1 MSLYFPVTFTAI
13 YLGVI
18 IICNK
23 DVLANDVI
31 RGFYFMKQ
39 KKNGFFIT
47 ILLLL
52 ISLAFIVTVSVVFNN
67 IKTNLEREIISSLSE
82 EAEENAALIEKE
94 IDAKFG
100 VLQSFANELSS
111 TGDEIEE
118 IRDMKSFVEVYNF
131 RRMGFV
137 DLNGIAKTTDGFEKD
152 LSFREFYQVGLKGES
167 FITESLQE
175 TIGDSTEDMINILSV
190 PVYDNK
196 GEIKGVLFATY
207 LTEKFHEV
215 IFSDSFQGEGYTYIV
230 AGDGDVIS
238 SYGDG
243 MQKEYDNIFIYTGDA
258 AQYDDAIQE
267 KVENDMREKISRVGI
282 GVNEDNDKYFYC
294 YKPLEIESA
303 DMNWYIFSIE
313 PKSVLDERMHPIM
326 RDIQFLT
333 VILICILVM
342 ANIVFLFYNLRR
354 RQELFRLAYKDS
366 ITGGDNFSNFK
377 EKAKKYEN
385 TEGYVIALDISEFK
399 LVNNVC
405 GNASGDEVLKVIWDV
420 ILANCNDNEQA
431 ARVNADRFVIFWIES
446 SKKTVTYRIEKLI
459 NEIEGISEQ
468 LSVPRL
474 YPVIGIRAVEKL
486 DDADKRYG
494 EALRAKALVKN
505 RRDRHYAFY
514 DEIDYDTIVENKK
527 LENGFEKALADKK
540 FEVWY
545 QPKFN
550 SHTGKIV
557 GSEALIRWRADDGSL
572 ISPGRFIP
580 LFEKNGNIIRLDE
593 YVFREVC
600 RQQKEWQKEGIQI
613 LPVSVNISRFSL
625 YYSNVVEKYERIIN
639 YYDVDHKYV
648 QIEITESAIIENT
661 VIVELIQKFHDAGF
675 DILLD
680 DFGSGYSSL
689 ASLNQMPFDTIKLDK
704 SLVDYVGNENG
715 EKLLKFIV
723 QLVQSLGM
731 KITAEGVEYKEQ
743 LDFLENLNCDDIQGF
758 YFSKP
763 LMLADFS
770 AKLTEN
776 N

>member
-1 MSLYFPVTFTAI
+1 
-13 YLGVI
+13 
-18 IICNK
+18 
-23 DVLANDVI
+23 
-31 RGFYFMKQ
+31 MKQ

-613 LPVSVNISRFSL
+613 LPVSVNISRFSF

>member
-1 MSLYFPVTFTAI
+1 
-13 YLGVI
+13 
-18 IICNK
+18 
-23 DVLANDVI
+23 
-31 RGFYFMKQ
+31 MKQ

-167 FITESLQE
+167 FITESLPE
-175 TIGDSTEDMINILSV
+175 TIGDYTEDMINILSV

-215 IFSDSFQGEGYTYIV
+215 IFSDSFQSEGYTYIV

-342 ANIVFLFYNLRR
+342 ANIVFLFYNVRR

>member
-1 MSLYFPVTFTAI
+1 MKI
-13 YLGVI
+13 
-18 IICNK
+18 
-23 DVLANDVI
+23 DVFANDVI

-39 KKNGFFIT
+39 KKNSFFIT

-111 TGDEIEE
+111 TGDEIAE
-118 IRDMKSFVEVYNF
+118 IRDMQSFVEVYNF

-342 ANIVFLFYNLRR
+342 ANIVFLFYNVRR

-405 GNASGDEVLKVIWDV
+405 GNARGDEVLKVIWDV
-420 ILANCNDNEQA
+420 IMANCNDNEQA

-514 DEIDYDTIVENKK
+514 DEIDYDTIVENKN

-600 RQQKEWQKEGIQI
+600 RQQKEWQEEGIQI

>member
-1 MSLYFPVTFTAI
+1 
-13 YLGVI
+13 
-18 IICNK
+18 
-23 DVLANDVI
+23 
-31 RGFYFMKQ
+31 MKQ

-47 ILLLL
+47 IMLLL

-67 IKTNLEREIISSLSE
+67 IKTNLESEIISSLSE
-82 EAEENAALIEKE
+82 EAEENAALIKKE

-111 TGDEIEE
+111 TGDEIAE
-118 IRDMKSFVEVYNF
+118 IRDMQSFVEVYNF

-167 FITESLQE
+167 FITESLQD
-175 TIGDSTEDMINILSV
+175 TVGDYTEDMINILSV

-267 KVENDMREKISRVGI
+267 KVENDMREKLSRVGI

-342 ANIVFLFYNLRR
+342 ANIIFLYYNVRR

-405 GNASGDEVLKVIWDV
+405 GNARGDEVLKAIWDV

-431 ARVNADRFVIFWIES
+431 ARVNADSFVIFWIES

-514 DEIDYDTIVENKK
+514 DEIDYDTIVENKN

-661 VIVELIQKFHDAGF
+661 VIVELIQK
-675 DILLD
+675 I
-680 DFGSGYSSL
+680 
-689 ASLNQMPFDTIKLDK
+689 P
-704 SLVDYVGNENG
+704 
-715 EKLLKFIV
+715 
-723 QLVQSLGM
+723 
-731 KITAEGVEYKEQ
+731 
-743 LDFLENLNCDDIQGF
+743 
-758 YFSKP
+758 
-763 LMLADFS
+763 
-770 AKLTEN
+770 
-776 N
+776 

>member
-1 MSLYFPVTFTAI
+1 
-13 YLGVI
+13 
-18 IICNK
+18 
-23 DVLANDVI
+23 
-31 RGFYFMKQ
+31 MKQ

-111 TGDEIEE
+111 TGDEIAE
-118 IRDMKSFVEVYNF
+118 IRDMQSFVEVYNF

-282 GVNEDNDKYFYC
+282 GVNEDSDKYFYC

-333 VILICILVM
+333 VIFICILVM
-342 ANIVFLFYNLRR
+342 ANIIFLFYNVRR

-420 ILANCNDNEQA
+420 IMANCNDNEQA
-431 ARVNADRFVIFWIES
+431 ARVNADRFVIFWIER

>member
-1 MSLYFPVTFTAI
+1 
-13 YLGVI
+13 
-18 IICNK
+18 
-23 DVLANDVI
+23 
-31 RGFYFMKQ
+31 MKQ

-47 ILLLL
+47 IMLLL

-67 IKTNLEREIISSLSE
+67 IKTNLESEIISNLSE
-82 EAEENAALIEKE
+82 EAEENAALIKKE

-111 TGDEIEE
+111 TGDEIAE
-118 IRDMKSFVEVYNF
+118 IRDMQSFVEVYNF

-167 FITESLQE
+167 FITESLQD
-175 TIGDSTEDMINILSV
+175 TVGDYTEDMINILSV

-267 KVENDMREKISRVGI
+267 KVENDMREKLSRVGI

-342 ANIVFLFYNLRR
+342 ANIIFLYYNVRR

-405 GNASGDEVLKVIWDV
+405 GNARGDEVLKAIWDV

-514 DEIDYDTIVENKK
+514 DEIDYDTIVENKN

>member
-1 MSLYFPVTFTAI
+1 
-13 YLGVI
+13 
-18 IICNK
+18 
-23 DVLANDVI
+23 
-31 RGFYFMKQ
+31 MKQ
-39 KKNGFFIT
+39 KKNSFFIT
-47 ILLLL
+47 IMLLL

-67 IKTNLEREIISSLSE
+67 IKTNLESEIISSLSE
-82 EAEENAALIEKE
+82 EAEENAALIKKE

-111 TGDEIEE
+111 TGDEIAE
-118 IRDMKSFVEVYNF
+118 IRDMQSFVEVYNF

-167 FITESLQE
+167 FITESLQD
-175 TIGDSTEDMINILSV
+175 TVGDYTEDMINILSV

-267 KVENDMREKISRVGI
+267 KVENDMREKLSRVGI

-342 ANIVFLFYNLRR
+342 ANIIFLYYNVRR

-405 GNASGDEVLKVIWDV
+405 GNARGDEVLKAIWDV
-420 ILANCNDNEQA
+420 IMANCNDNEQA
-431 ARVNADRFVIFWIES
+431 ARVNADRFVIFWIER

-639 YYDVDHKYV
+639 YYDVNHKYV

-743 LDFLENLNCDDIQGF
+743 LDFLENLNCDD
-758 YFSKP
+758 SHR
-763 LMLADFS
+763 L
-770 AKLTEN
+770 
-776 N
+776 

>member
-1 MSLYFPVTFTAI
+1 
-13 YLGVI
+13 
-18 IICNK
+18 
-23 DVLANDVI
+23 
-31 RGFYFMKQ
+31 MKQ

-111 TGDEIEE
+111 TGDEIAE
-118 IRDMKSFVEVYNF
+118 IRDMQSFVEVYNF

-342 ANIVFLFYNLRR
+342 ANIIFLYYNVRR
-354 RQELFRLAYKDS
+354 RQELFRLVYKDS

-405 GNASGDEVLKVIWDV
+405 GNARGDEVLKVIWDV
-420 ILANCNDNEQA
+420 IMANCNDNEQA

>member
-1 MSLYFPVTFTAI
+1 
-13 YLGVI
+13 
-18 IICNK
+18 
-23 DVLANDVI
+23 
-31 RGFYFMKQ
+31 MKQ

-167 FITESLQE
+167 FITESLPE
-175 TIGDSTEDMINILSV
+175 TIGDYTEDMINILSV

-342 ANIVFLFYNLRR
+342 ANIVFLFYNVRR

-505 RRDRHYAFY
+505 RRDCHYAFY

>member
-1 MSLYFPVTFTAI
+1 
-13 YLGVI
+13 
-18 IICNK
+18 
-23 DVLANDVI
+23 
-31 RGFYFMKQ
+31 MKQ

-67 IKTNLEREIISSLSE
+67 IKTNLELEIISSLSE
-82 EAEENAALIEKE
+82 EAEENAALIKKE

-111 TGDEIEE
+111 TGDEIAE
-118 IRDMKSFVEVYNF
+118 IRDMQSFVEVYNF

-267 KVENDMREKISRVGI
+267 KVENDMREKLSRVGI

-342 ANIVFLFYNLRR
+342 ANIIFLYYNVRR

-405 GNASGDEVLKVIWDV
+405 GNARGDEVLKAIWDV

-431 ARVNADRFVIFWIES
+431 ARVNADRFVIFWIER

>member
-1 MSLYFPVTFTAI
+1 
-13 YLGVI
+13 
-18 IICNK
+18 
-23 DVLANDVI
+23 
-31 RGFYFMKQ
+31 MKQ

-613 LPVSVNISRFSL
+613 LPVSVNISRFGL

>member
-1 MSLYFPVTFTAI
+1 
-13 YLGVI
+13 
-18 IICNK
+18 
-23 DVLANDVI
+23 
-31 RGFYFMKQ
+31 MKQ

-47 ILLLL
+47 IMLLL

-67 IKTNLEREIISSLSE
+67 IKTNLELEIISSLSE
-82 EAEENAALIEKE
+82 EAEENAALIKKE

-111 TGDEIEE
+111 TGDEIAE
-118 IRDMKSFVEVYNF
+118 IRDMQSFVEVYNF
-131 RRMGFV
+131 RRRGFV

-167 FITESLQE
+167 FITESLQD
-175 TIGDSTEDMINILSV
+175 TVGDYTEDMINILSV

-267 KVENDMREKISRVGI
+267 KVENDMREKLSRVGI

-342 ANIVFLFYNLRR
+342 ANIIFLYYNVRR

-405 GNASGDEVLKVIWDV
+405 GNARGDEVLKAIWDV

-431 ARVNADRFVIFWIES
+431 ARVNADRFVIFWIER

>member
-1 MSLYFPVTFTAI
+1 
-13 YLGVI
+13 
-18 IICNK
+18 
-23 DVLANDVI
+23 
-31 RGFYFMKQ
+31 MKQ

-111 TGDEIEE
+111 TGDEIAE
-118 IRDMKSFVEVYNF
+118 IRDMQSFVEVYNF

-342 ANIVFLFYNLRR
+342 ANIIFLYYNVRR

-405 GNASGDEVLKVIWDV
+405 GNARGDEVLKVIWDV
-420 ILANCNDNEQA
+420 IMANCNDNEQA

-494 EALRAKALVKN
+494 EALRAKSLIKN
-505 RRDRHYAFY
+505 RRDHHYAFY

>member
-1 MSLYFPVTFTAI
+1 
-13 YLGVI
+13 
-18 IICNK
+18 
-23 DVLANDVI
+23 
-31 RGFYFMKQ
+31 MKQ

-100 VLQSFANELSS
+100 ILQSFANELSS

-118 IRDMKSFVEVYNF
+118 IRDMQSFVEVYNF
-131 RRMGFV
+131 KRMGFV

-167 FITESLQE
+167 FITASLLE
-175 TIGDSTEDMINILSV
+175 TVGDSTEDMINILSV

-267 KVENDMREKISRVGI
+267 KVENDMREKLSRVGI

-313 PKSVLDERMHPIM
+313 PKSVLNERMHPIM

-342 ANIVFLFYNLRR
+342 ANIIFLYYNVRR

-405 GNASGDEVLKVIWDV
+405 GNARGDEVLKVIWDV
-420 ILANCNDNEQA
+420 IMANCNDNEQA

-494 EALRAKALVKN
+494 EALRAKSLIKN

>member
-1 MSLYFPVTFTAI
+1 
-13 YLGVI
+13 
-18 IICNK
+18 
-23 DVLANDVI
+23 
-31 RGFYFMKQ
+31 MKQ

-111 TGDEIEE
+111 TGDEIAE
-118 IRDMKSFVEVYNF
+118 IRDMQSFVEVYNF

-215 IFSDSFQGEGYTYIV
+215 IFSDSFQGERYTYIV

-282 GVNEDNDKYFYC
+282 GVNEDSDKYFYC

-342 ANIVFLFYNLRR
+342 ANIIFLFYNVRR

-420 ILANCNDNEQA
+420 IMANCNDNEQA
-431 ARVNADRFVIFWIES
+431 ARVNADRFVIFWIER

>member
-1 MSLYFPVTFTAI
+1 
-13 YLGVI
+13 
-18 IICNK
+18 
-23 DVLANDVI
+23 
-31 RGFYFMKQ
+31 MKQ

-111 TGDEIEE
+111 TGDEIAE
-118 IRDMKSFVEVYNF
+118 IRDMQSFVEVYNF

-420 ILANCNDNEQA
+420 IMANCNDNEQA

>member
-1 MSLYFPVTFTAI
+1 
-13 YLGVI
+13 
-18 IICNK
+18 
-23 DVLANDVI
+23 
-31 RGFYFMKQ
+31 MKQ

-111 TGDEIEE
+111 TGDEIAE
-118 IRDMKSFVEVYNF
+118 IRDMQSFVEVYNF

-342 ANIVFLFYNLRR
+342 ANIIFLYYNVRR

-405 GNASGDEVLKVIWDV
+405 GNARGDEVLKVIWDV
-420 ILANCNDNEQA
+420 IMANCNDNEQA

-474 YPVIGIRAVEKL
+474 YPVKGIRAVEKL

-494 EALRAKALVKN
+494 EALRAKSLIKN

>member
-1 MSLYFPVTFTAI
+1 
-13 YLGVI
+13 
-18 IICNK
+18 
-23 DVLANDVI
+23 
-31 RGFYFMKQ
+31 MKQ

-47 ILLLL
+47 IMLLL

-67 IKTNLEREIISSLSE
+67 IKTNLESEIISSLSE
-82 EAEENAALIEKE
+82 EAEENAALIKKE

-111 TGDEIEE
+111 TGDEIAE
-118 IRDMKSFVEVYNF
+118 IRDMQSFVEVYNF

-167 FITESLQE
+167 FITESLQD
-175 TIGDSTEDMINILSV
+175 TVGDYTEDMINILSV

-230 AGDGDVIS
+230 VGDGDVIS

-267 KVENDMREKISRVGI
+267 KVENDMREKLSRVGI

-342 ANIVFLFYNLRR
+342 ANIIFLYYNVRR

-405 GNASGDEVLKVIWDV
+405 GNARGDEVLKAIWDV
-420 ILANCNDNEQA
+420 IMANCNDNEQA
-431 ARVNADRFVIFWIES
+431 ARVNADRFVIFWIER

>member
-1 MSLYFPVTFTAI
+1 
-13 YLGVI
+13 
-18 IICNK
+18 
-23 DVLANDVI
+23 
-31 RGFYFMKQ
+31 MKQ
-39 KKNGFFIT
+39 KKNSFFIT

-111 TGDEIEE
+111 TGDEIAE
-118 IRDMKSFVEVYNF
+118 IRDMQSFVEVYNF

-342 ANIVFLFYNLRR
+342 ANIVFLFYNVRR

-405 GNASGDEVLKVIWDV
+405 GNARGDEILKAIWDV

-459 NEIEGISEQ
+459 NEIEDISEQ

-514 DEIDYDTIVENKK
+514 DEIDYDTIVENKN
-527 LENGFEKALADKK
+527 LENSFEKALADKK

>member
-1 MSLYFPVTFTAI
+1 
-13 YLGVI
+13 
-18 IICNK
+18 
-23 DVLANDVI
+23 
-31 RGFYFMKQ
+31 MKQ

-52 ISLAFIVTVSVVFNN
+52 ISLAFIATISVVFNN
-67 IKTNLEREIISSLSE
+67 IKKNVVIEIISSLSE

-111 TGDEIEE
+111 TGDEIAE
-118 IRDMKSFVEVYNF
+118 IRDMQSFVEVYNF
-131 RRMGFV
+131 KRMGFI

-152 LSFREFYQVGLKGES
+152 LSFREFYQIGLKGES
-167 FITESLQE
+167 FITASLLD
-175 TIGDSTEDMINILSV
+175 TVGDHTEDMINILSV

-207 LTEKFHEV
+207 LTEKFHET

-243 MQKEYDNIFIYTGDA
+243 MQKEYDNIFVYKGDSVK
-258 AQYDDAIQE
+258 YDDVTQE
-267 KVENDMREKISRVGI
+267 KVENEMREKLSRVGI
-282 GVNEDNDKYFYC
+282 GVNEDNVKYFYC
-294 YKPLEIESA
+294 YKPLEIKSA
-303 DMNWYIFSIE
+303 DMNWYIFSVE
-313 PKSVLDERMHPIM
+313 PKSVLDDRMHPIM
-326 RDIQFLT
+326 RDIQFLV
-333 VILICILVM
+333 VILIGILFM
-342 ANIVFLFYNLRR
+342 ANIIYLYYNVRR

-405 GNASGDEVLKVIWDV
+405 GNARGDEVLKAIWDV

-431 ARVNADRFVIFWIES
+431 ARVNADGFVIFWIES

-514 DEIDYDTIVENKK
+514 DEIDYDTIVENKN

>member
-1 MSLYFPVTFTAI
+1 
-13 YLGVI
+13 
-18 IICNK
+18 
-23 DVLANDVI
+23 
-31 RGFYFMKQ
+31 MKQ

-111 TGDEIEE
+111 TGDEIAE
-118 IRDMKSFVEVYNF
+118 IRDMQSFVEVYNF

-420 ILANCNDNEQA
+420 IMANCNDNEQA

-550 SHTGKIV
+550 SHTGKMV

>member
-1 MSLYFPVTFTAI
+1 
-13 YLGVI
+13 
-18 IICNK
+18 
-23 DVLANDVI
+23 
-31 RGFYFMKQ
+31 MKQ

-47 ILLLL
+47 IMLLL

-67 IKTNLEREIISSLSE
+67 IKTNLESEIISSLSE
-82 EAEENAALIEKE
+82 EAEENAALIKKE

-111 TGDEIEE
+111 TGDEIAE
-118 IRDMKSFVEVYNF
+118 IRDMQSFVEVYNF

-167 FITESLQE
+167 FITESLQD
-175 TIGDSTEDMINILSV
+175 TVGDYTEDMINILSV

-267 KVENDMREKISRVGI
+267 KVENDMREKLSRVGI

-342 ANIVFLFYNLRR
+342 ANIIFLYYNVRR

-405 GNASGDEVLKVIWDV
+405 GNARGDEVLKAIWDV

-514 DEIDYDTIVENKK
+514 DEIDYDTIVENKN

-689 ASLNQMPFDTIKLDK
+689 ASLNHMPFDTIKLDK

>member
-1 MSLYFPVTFTAI
+1 
-13 YLGVI
+13 
-18 IICNK
+18 
-23 DVLANDVI
+23 
-31 RGFYFMKQ
+31 MKQ
-39 KKNGFFIT
+39 KKNSFFIT

-111 TGDEIEE
+111 TGDEIAE
-118 IRDMKSFVEVYNF
+118 IRDMQSFVEVYNF

-137 DLNGIAKTTDGFEKD
+137 DFNGIAKTTDGFEKD

-342 ANIVFLFYNLRR
+342 ANIVFLFYNVRR

-405 GNASGDEVLKVIWDV
+405 GNARGDEVLKVIWDV
-420 ILANCNDNEQA
+420 IMANCNDNEQA

-514 DEIDYDTIVENKK
+514 DEIDYDTIVENKNM
-527 LENGFEKALADKK
+527 ENGFEKALADKK

>member
-1 MSLYFPVTFTAI
+1 
-13 YLGVI
+13 
-18 IICNK
+18 
-23 DVLANDVI
+23 
-31 RGFYFMKQ
+31 MKQ
-39 KKNGFFIT
+39 KKNSFFIT

-111 TGDEIEE
+111 TGDEIAE
-118 IRDMKSFVEVYNF
+118 IRDMQSFVEVYNF

-342 ANIVFLFYNLRR
+342 ANIVFLFYNVRR

-405 GNASGDEVLKVIWDV
+405 GNARGDEVLKVIWDV
-420 ILANCNDNEQA
+420 IMANCNDNEQA

-514 DEIDYDTIVENKK
+514 DEIDYDTIVENKN

>member
-1 MSLYFPVTFTAI
+1 
-13 YLGVI
+13 
-18 IICNK
+18 
-23 DVLANDVI
+23 
-31 RGFYFMKQ
+31 MKQ
-39 KKNGFFIT
+39 KKNSFFIT

-111 TGDEIEE
+111 TGDEIAE
-118 IRDMKSFVEVYNF
+118 IRDMQSFVEVYNF

-267 KVENDMREKISRVGI
+267 KVENDMREKISRGGI

-342 ANIVFLFYNLRR
+342 ANIVFLFYNVRR

-405 GNASGDEVLKVIWDV
+405 GNARGDEVLKVIWDV
-420 ILANCNDNEQA
+420 IMANCNDNEQA

-514 DEIDYDTIVENKK
+514 DEIDYDTIVENKNM
-527 LENGFEKALADKK
+527 ENGFEKALADKK

>member
-1 MSLYFPVTFTAI
+1 
-13 YLGVI
+13 
-18 IICNK
+18 
-23 DVLANDVI
+23 
-31 RGFYFMKQ
+31 MKQ

-111 TGDEIEE
+111 TGDEIAE
-118 IRDMKSFVEVYNF
+118 IRDMQSFVEVYNF

-294 YKPLEIESA
+294 YKPLEIKSA

-342 ANIVFLFYNLRR
+342 ANIIFLYYNVRR
-354 RQELFRLAYKDS
+354 RQELFRFAYKDS

-405 GNASGDEVLKVIWDV
+405 GNARGDEVLKVIWDV
-420 ILANCNDNEQA
+420 IMANCNDNEQA

-494 EALRAKALVKN
+494 EALRAKSLIKN

>member
-1 MSLYFPVTFTAI
+1 
-13 YLGVI
+13 
-18 IICNK
+18 
-23 DVLANDVI
+23 
-31 RGFYFMKQ
+31 MKQ
-39 KKNGFFIT
+39 KKNSFFIT

-111 TGDEIEE
+111 TGDEIAE
-118 IRDMKSFVEVYNF
+118 IRDMQSFVEVYNF

-342 ANIVFLFYNLRR
+342 ANIVFLFYNVRR
-354 RQELFRLAYKDS
+354 RLELFRLAYKDS

-405 GNASGDEVLKVIWDV
+405 GNARGDEVLKVIWDV
-420 ILANCNDNEQA
+420 IMANCNDNEQA

-514 DEIDYDTIVENKK
+514 DEIDYDTIVENKN

>member
-1 MSLYFPVTFTAI
+1 
-13 YLGVI
+13 
-18 IICNK
+18 
-23 DVLANDVI
+23 
-31 RGFYFMKQ
+31 MKQ

-111 TGDEIEE
+111 TGDEIAE
-118 IRDMKSFVEVYNF
+118 IRDMQSFVEVYNF

-342 ANIVFLFYNLRR
+342 ANIIFLYYNVRR

-405 GNASGDEVLKVIWDV
+405 GNARGDEVLKVIWDV
-420 ILANCNDNEQA
+420 IMANCNDNEQA

-446 SKKTVTYRIEKLI
+446 RKKRVTYRIEKLI

-494 EALRAKALVKN
+494 EALRAKSLIKN

-661 VIVELIQKFHDAGF
+661 VIVELIQKFLDAGF

>member
-1 MSLYFPVTFTAI
+1 
-13 YLGVI
+13 
-18 IICNK
+18 
-23 DVLANDVI
+23 
-31 RGFYFMKQ
+31 MKQ
-39 KKNGFFIT
+39 KKNVFFIT

-100 VLQSFANELSS
+100 ILQSFANELSS

-118 IRDMKSFVEVYNF
+118 IRDMQSFVEVYNF
-131 RRMGFV
+131 KRMGFV

-167 FITESLQE
+167 FITASLLE
-175 TIGDSTEDMINILSV
+175 TVGDSTEDMINILSV

-342 ANIVFLFYNLRR
+342 ANIIFLFYNVRR

-494 EALRAKALVKN
+494 EALRAKALIKN

-514 DEIDYDTIVENKK
+514 DEIDYDTIVENKN

>member
-1 MSLYFPVTFTAI
+1 
-13 YLGVI
+13 
-18 IICNK
+18 
-23 DVLANDVI
+23 
-31 RGFYFMKQ
+31 MKQ

-675 DILLD
+675 DILLE

>member
-1 MSLYFPVTFTAI
+1 
-13 YLGVI
+13 
-18 IICNK
+18 
-23 DVLANDVI
+23 
-31 RGFYFMKQ
+31 MKQ
-39 KKNGFFIT
+39 KKNSFFIT
-47 ILLLL
+47 IMLLL

-67 IKTNLEREIISSLSE
+67 IKTNLESEIISSLSE
-82 EAEENAALIEKE
+82 EAEENAALIKKE

-111 TGDEIEE
+111 TGDEIAE
-118 IRDMKSFVEVYNF
+118 IRDMQSFVEVYNF

-167 FITESLQE
+167 FITESLQD
-175 TIGDSTEDMINILSV
+175 TVGDYTEDMINILSV

-267 KVENDMREKISRVGI
+267 KVENDMREKLSRVGI

-342 ANIVFLFYNLRR
+342 ANIIFLYYNVRR

-405 GNASGDEVLKVIWDV
+405 GNARGDEVLKAIWDV
-420 ILANCNDNEQA
+420 IMANCNDNEQA
-431 ARVNADRFVIFWIES
+431 ARVNADRFVIFWIER

-639 YYDVDHKYV
+639 YYDVNHKYV

-763 LMLADFS
+763 LMLADF
-770 AKLTEN
+770 
-776 N
+776 

>member
-1 MSLYFPVTFTAI
+1 
-13 YLGVI
+13 
-18 IICNK
+18 
-23 DVLANDVI
+23 
-31 RGFYFMKQ
+31 MKQ
-39 KKNGFFIT
+39 KKNVFFIT

-167 FITESLQE
+167 FITESLPE
-175 TIGDSTEDMINILSV
+175 TIGDYTEDMINILSV

-342 ANIVFLFYNLRR
+342 ANIVFLFYNVRR

-494 EALRAKALVKN
+494 EALRAKSLIKN

>member
-1 MSLYFPVTFTAI
+1 
-13 YLGVI
+13 
-18 IICNK
+18 
-23 DVLANDVI
+23 
-31 RGFYFMKQ
+31 MKQ

-52 ISLAFIVTVSVVFNN
+52 ISLAFIATVSVVFNN

-111 TGDEIEE
+111 TGDEIAE
-118 IRDMKSFVEVYNF
+118 IRDMQSFVEVYNF
-131 RRMGFV
+131 KRMGFI

-152 LSFREFYQVGLKGES
+152 LSFREFYQIGLKGES
-167 FITESLQE
+167 FITASLLD
-175 TIGDSTEDMINILSV
+175 TVGDHTEDMINILSV

-207 LTEKFHEV
+207 LTEKFHET

-243 MQKEYDNIFIYTGDA
+243 MQKEYDNIFVYKGDA
-258 AQYDDAIQE
+258 VKYDDVTQE
-267 KVENDMREKISRVGI
+267 KVENEMREKLSRVGI
-282 GVNEDNDKYFYC
+282 GVNEDNVKYFYC
-294 YKPLEIESA
+294 YKPLEIKSA
-303 DMNWYIFSIE
+303 DMNWYIFSVE
-313 PKSVLDERMHPIM
+313 PKSVLDDRMHPIM
-326 RDIQFLT
+326 RDIQFLV
-333 VILICILVM
+333 VILIGILFM
-342 ANIVFLFYNLRR
+342 ANIIYLYYNVRR

-405 GNASGDEVLKVIWDV
+405 GNARGDEVLKAIWDV

-431 ARVNADRFVIFWIES
+431 ARVNADGFVIFWIES

-514 DEIDYDTIVENKK
+514 DEIDYDTIVENKN

>member
-1 MSLYFPVTFTAI
+1 
-13 YLGVI
+13 
-18 IICNK
+18 
-23 DVLANDVI
+23 
-31 RGFYFMKQ
+31 MKQ

-137 DLNGIAKTTDGFEKD
+137 DINGIAKTTDGFEKD

-167 FITESLQE
+167 FITESLPE
-175 TIGDSTEDMINILSV
+175 TIGDYTEDMINILSV

-342 ANIVFLFYNLRR
+342 ANIVFLFYNVRR

-514 DEIDYDTIVENKK
+514 DEIDYDTIVENKN

>member
-1 MSLYFPVTFTAI
+1 
-13 YLGVI
+13 
-18 IICNK
+18 
-23 DVLANDVI
+23 
-31 RGFYFMKQ
+31 MKQ

-82 EAEENAALIEKE
+82 ETEENAALIEKE

-167 FITESLQE
+167 FITESLPE
-175 TIGDSTEDMINILSV
+175 TIGDYTEDMINILSV

-342 ANIVFLFYNLRR
+342 ANIVFLFYNVRR

>member
-1 MSLYFPVTFTAI
+1 
-13 YLGVI
+13 
-18 IICNK
+18 
-23 DVLANDVI
+23 
-31 RGFYFMKQ
+31 MKQ

-47 ILLLL
+47 IMLLL

-67 IKTNLEREIISSLSE
+67 IKTNLESEIISSLSE
-82 EAEENAALIEKE
+82 EAEENAALIKKE

-111 TGDEIEE
+111 TGDEIAE
-118 IRDMKSFVEVYNF
+118 IRDMQSFVEVYNF

-167 FITESLQE
+167 FITESLQD
-175 TIGDSTEDMINILSV
+175 TVGDYTEDMINILSV
-190 PVYDNK
+190 PVYDDK

-267 KVENDMREKISRVGI
+267 KVENDMREKLSRVGI

-342 ANIVFLFYNLRR
+342 ANIIFLYYNVRR

-405 GNASGDEVLKVIWDV
+405 GNARGDEVLKAIWDV
-420 ILANCNDNEQA
+420 IMANCNDNEQA
-431 ARVNADRFVIFWIES
+431 ARVNADRFVIFWIER

-731 KITAEGVEYKEQ
+731 KITAEGVEYNEQ

>member
-1 MSLYFPVTFTAI
+1 
-13 YLGVI
+13 
-18 IICNK
+18 
-23 DVLANDVI
+23 
-31 RGFYFMKQ
+31 MKQ

-52 ISLAFIVTVSVVFNN
+52 ISLAFIVTISVVFNN
-67 IKTNLEREIISSLSE
+67 IKTNLESEIISRLSE
-82 EAEENAALIEKE
+82 EAEENVALIEKE

-111 TGDEIEE
+111 TGDEIAE
-118 IRDMKSFVEVYNF
+118 IRDMQSFVEVYNF
-131 RRMGFV
+131 KRMGFI

-152 LSFREFYQVGLKGES
+152 LSFREFYQIGLKGES
-167 FITESLQE
+167 FITASLLD
-175 TIGDSTEDMINILSV
+175 TVGDHTEDMINILSV

-207 LTEKFHEV
+207 LTEKFHEA

-230 AGDGDVIS
+230 AGNGDVIS

-243 MQKEYDNIFIYTGDA
+243 MQKEYDNIFIYTGDSSK
-258 AQYDDAIQE
+258 YGDVTQE
-267 KVENDMREKISRVGI
+267 KVENEMREKLSRVGI

-294 YKPLEIESA
+294 YKPLEIKSA
-303 DMNWYIFSIE
+303 DMDWYIFSVE
-313 PKSVLDERMHPIM
+313 PKSVLDDRMHPIM
-326 RDIQFLT
+326 RDIQFLI

-342 ANIVFLFYNLRR
+342 ANIIYLYYNVRR

-405 GNASGDEVLKVIWDV
+405 GNARGDEILKAIWDV

-514 DEIDYDTIVENKK
+514 DEIDYDTIVENKN
-527 LENGFEKALADKK
+527 LENSFEKALADKK

>member
-1 MSLYFPVTFTAI
+1 
-13 YLGVI
+13 
-18 IICNK
+18 
-23 DVLANDVI
+23 
-31 RGFYFMKQ
+31 MKQ

-100 VLQSFANELSS
+100 VLQSLANELSS
-111 TGDEIEE
+111 TGDEIAE
-118 IRDMKSFVEVYNF
+118 IRDMQSFVEVYNF

-342 ANIVFLFYNLRR
+342 ANIIFLYYNVRR

-405 GNASGDEVLKVIWDV
+405 GNARGDEVLKVIWDV
-420 ILANCNDNEQA
+420 IMANCNDNEQA

-494 EALRAKALVKN
+494 EALRAKSLIKN

>member
-1 MSLYFPVTFTAI
+1 
-13 YLGVI
+13 
-18 IICNK
+18 
-23 DVLANDVI
+23 
-31 RGFYFMKQ
+31 MKQ

-52 ISLAFIVTVSVVFNN
+52 ISLAFIATISVVFNN
-67 IKTNLEREIISSLSE
+67 IKKNVVIEIISSLSE

-111 TGDEIEE
+111 TGDEIAE
-118 IRDMKSFVEVYNF
+118 IRDMQSFVEVYNF
-131 RRMGFV
+131 KRMGFI

-152 LSFREFYQVGLKGES
+152 LSFREFYQIGLKGES
-167 FITESLQE
+167 FITASLLD
-175 TIGDSTEDMINILSV
+175 TVGDHTEDMINILSV

-207 LTEKFHEV
+207 LTEKFHET

-243 MQKEYDNIFIYTGDA
+243 MQKEYDNIFVYKGDA
-258 AQYDDAIQE
+258 VKYDDVTQE
-267 KVENDMREKISRVGI
+267 KVENEMREKLSRVGI
-282 GVNEDNDKYFYC
+282 GVNEDNVKYFYC
-294 YKPLEIESA
+294 YKPLEIKSA

-313 PKSVLDERMHPIM
+313 PKSVLDDRMHPIM
-326 RDIQFLT
+326 RDIQFLV
-333 VILICILVM
+333 VILIGILFM
-342 ANIVFLFYNLRR
+342 ANIIYLYYNVRR

-405 GNASGDEVLKVIWDV
+405 GNARGDEVLKAIWDV

-431 ARVNADRFVIFWIES
+431 ARVNADGFVIFWIES

-514 DEIDYDTIVENKK
+514 DEIDYDTIVENKN